1 MCRDFIMESLDNDKE
16 KLKGLWC
23 FMSHVYVCM
32 YVLQSHVTYLE
43 IISSFPQQL
52 STGDIDDFCSLAE
65 YYAARTPQSFR
76 KVSINLS
83 YLVCVCV
90 GACACTCVLV
100 HACVCVCVCAFLCI
114 YITSVCT
121 YTALSVSNHYTRII
135 MECFSPHQEQHH
147 LTPRSPNNFVYLFQS
162 PKYLNLPKSK
172 V

>member
-1 MCRDFIMESLDNDKE
+1 MF
-16 KLKGLWC
+16 
-23 FMSHVYVCM
+23 YVSCICM
-32 YVLQSHVTYLE
+32 YVLQSHVIYLE

-76 KVSINLS
+76 KVSIDLS
-83 YLVCVCV
+83 YLM
-90 GACACTCVLV
+90 
-100 HACVCVCVCAFLCI
+100 CVCVCVHACARVYMCACACMCVCVFLCI
-114 YITSVCT
+114 YIMSVCT
-121 YTALSVSNHYTRII
+121 YTALSVSNHCTRIT